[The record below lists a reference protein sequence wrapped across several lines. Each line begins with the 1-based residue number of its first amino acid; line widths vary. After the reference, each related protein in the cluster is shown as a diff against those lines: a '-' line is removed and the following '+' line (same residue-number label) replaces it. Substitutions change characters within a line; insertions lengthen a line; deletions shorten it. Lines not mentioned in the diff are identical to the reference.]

1 MIFFGGM
8 FLLGEKTVLCSGF
21 GTKKEDK
28 KDYTALFEE
37 KPIRRRARPDK
48 NKSDTEWIW
57 NDDKVI
63 NN

>member
-1 MIFFGGM
+1 MLFGRQKAG
-8 FLLGEKTVLCSGF
+8 LSSKF

-37 KPIRRRARPDK
+37 KPIRKRARPDK

-57 NDDKVI
+57 DDDKVI
-63 NN
+63 KN